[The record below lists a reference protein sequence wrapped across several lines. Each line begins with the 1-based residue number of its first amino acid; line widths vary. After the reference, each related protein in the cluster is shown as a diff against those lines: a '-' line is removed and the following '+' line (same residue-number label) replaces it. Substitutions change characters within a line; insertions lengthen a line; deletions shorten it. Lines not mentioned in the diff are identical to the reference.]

1 MTMRRKPNVNQFLEA
16 GASSEVPDK
25 GKGRGAHIS
34 SDTEERIAK
43 VMRLRK
49 RLALAL
55 KRRVVDESEKRGVRV
70 TENEIIERALAKE
83 LGIKL

>member
-1 MTMRRKPNVNQFLEA
+1 LWVSWCAVAERT
-16 GASSEVPDK
+16 
-25 GKGRGAHIS
+25 S

-55 KRRVVDESEKRGVRV
+55 KRRVVDESEERGVRV